1 MPGSNSCRFY
11 LFRDQSVKTGLR
23 RQARSALEK
32 SISRKKPFRLLFLAE
47 GFLFTLTVF
56 PFQPGEKEVRRLQTV
71 IVDSERCKGC
81 GYCLLVC
88 RSAALAIDNNR
99 RNRSGYPVARLVT
112 GKGCSGWTLRGGL
125 SGYGPEIM
133 PEQLRSMEQ
142 AQERRGC
149 YYGEEI
155 AEGNEGWPGALDADA
170 VAIMATRS
178 LGRMIFPSISG
189 RASEW
194 GVFLQAESELAVI
207 NMVLGTAAT
216 EDDTFFRPRYFLMGG
231 SLLWPVEPPAVVVN
245 ITCSGP
251 GLGHRRH
258 PGTFVITRCQAS
270 SPTVLPPIPDRRCM
284 IRRRGVPLLSITATR

>member
-99 RNRSGYPVARLVT
+99 RNRSGYPVAAWSPE
-112 GKGCSGWTLRGGL
+112 KGCSGCGL
-125 SGYGPEIM
+125 CAEVCPDAALEIR
-133 PEQLRSMEQ
+133 PEQFYRSMEQ
-142 AQERRGC
+142 AQERRG
-149 YYGEEI
+149 
-155 AEGNEGWPGALDADA
+155 
-170 VAIMATRS
+170 
-178 LGRMIFPSISG
+178 
-189 RASEW
+189 
-194 GVFLQAESELAVI
+194 
-207 NMVLGTAAT
+207 
-216 EDDTFFRPRYFLMGG
+216 
-231 SLLWPVEPPAVVVN
+231 
-245 ITCSGP
+245 
-251 GLGHRRH
+251 
-258 PGTFVITRCQAS
+258 
-270 SPTVLPPIPDRRCM
+270 
-284 IRRRGVPLLSITATR
+284 